1 MACPSR
7 SPRRRAASAAPRK
20 PRTSK
25 IMFHRW
31 ARPAPA
37 HRKKSRAM
45 TREVKKA
52 VTRIRRVQD
61 AVYNNKVGICHSM
74 SIHTNT
80 LVRCDGEVMTW
91 WTVFAHQSEPP
102 AKACRS
108 WTFADDS
115 TAEDIEGILKELSE
129 YIEHEV

>member
-1 MACPSR
+1 
-7 SPRRRAASAAPRK
+7 
-20 PRTSK
+20 
-25 IMFHRW
+25 
-31 ARPAPA
+31 
-37 HRKKSRAM
+37 M

-61 AVYNNKVGICHSM
+61 AVYNNKLGICHSM

-80 LVRCDGEVMTW
+80 LVRCDG
-91 WTVFAHQSEPP
+91 

>member
-1 MACPSR
+1 
-7 SPRRRAASAAPRK
+7 
-20 PRTSK
+20 
-25 IMFHRW
+25 
-31 ARPAPA
+31 
-37 HRKKSRAM
+37 M
-45 TREVKKA
+45 TREVRKA

-91 WTVFAHQSEPP
+91 WTV
-102 AKACRS
+102 
-108 WTFADDS
+108 
-115 TAEDIEGILKELSE
+115 DIEGILKELSE